1 MFSPLA
7 GGVAGDVAGDPGD
20 TANSQWEMFESGL
33 NDHIGVSKFI
43 CGFDQTSFHARCKSR
58 RL

>member
-7 GGVAGDVAGDPGD
+7 GGVAGDPGD

-43 CGFDQTSFHARCKSR
+43 CGFADQTSFHAR
-58 RL
+58 